1 MERRSPL
8 TKLQT
13 EVADSLRWPL
23 GTELYF
29 YWELLYGIVIWNC
42 YMELLYGTVIGDLLY
57 RDLGGKAVGS
67 LTGQ

>member
-42 YMELLYGTVIGDLLY
+42 YMELLLGTCCIGIWA
-57 RDLGGKAVGS
+57 GKPLEA
-67 LTGQ
+67 

>member
-29 YWELLYGIVIWNC
+29 YWELLYG
-42 YMELLYGTVIGDLLY
+42 TVIGDLLY